1 VHAIELSGTT
11 RVAALIG
18 SPARHSLSPAIL
30 NAGFAELGLDW
41 AFVVF
46 EVEPGRG
53 EEALAAVRTLGIS
66 GLSVT
71 MPHKAAACAAVDEL
85 TPVAEAL
92 GAVNCVSWSG
102 DRLVGDS
109 TDGPGFVDA
118 LRLDEGMEV
127 TGRSCAVVGAGG
139 AGRAVVR
146 ALAQA
151 GAREVVVVNRS
162 PGPAAQ
168 AVALAGAVG
177 RLGTHDDLADADIV
191 VNATS
196 LGMAGTGAGASELPF
211 DVDRLGRHAVVA
223 DLIYHP
229 LATPLLTGARH
240 RGLTTVNGLGML
252 VHQAA
257 HALRWW
263 TGHEA
268 PVEVMAKA
276 AEDALARR
284 V

>member
-1 VHAIELSGTT
+1 VDAIELSGTT
-11 RVAALIG
+11 RVVALIG
-18 SPARHSLSPAIL
+18 SPARHSLSPAIV

-41 AFVVF
+41 AYVVF

-53 EEALAAVRTLGIS
+53 ADALAAVRTLGIS

-109 TDGPGFVDA
+109 TDGPGFVDS
-118 LRLDEGMEV
+118 LRHEGIEV
-127 TGRSCAVVGAGG
+127 AGRSCAVVGAGG

-162 PGPAAQ
+162 PEPAAQ
-168 AVALAGAVG
+168 AVALAGAIG

-196 LGMAGTGAGASELPF
+196 LGMAGTGVGAAELPF
-211 DVDRLGRHAVVA
+211 AVDRLGRHAVVA

-229 LATPLLTGARH
+229 LDTPLLTEARR
-240 RGLTTVNGLGML
+240 RGLTTVTGLGML

-257 HALRWW
+257 HAFRRW

-276 AEDALARR
+276 AEEALARGI
-284 V
+284 

>member
-1 VHAIELSGTT
+1 VDAIELSGTT

-18 SPARHSLSPAIL
+18 SPARHSLSPAIV

-41 AFVVF
+41 AYVVF

-53 EEALAAVRTLGIS
+53 ADALAAVRTLGIS

-92 GAVNCVSWSG
+92 GAVNCVWWSG

-118 LRLDEGMEV
+118 LRYDEGIEV
-127 TGRSCAVVGAGG
+127 AGRSCAVVGAGG

-162 PGPAAQ
+162 PEPAAR
-168 AVALAGAVG
+168 AVALAGALG

-191 VNATS
+191 VNATP
-196 LGMAGTGAGASELPF
+196 LGMAGTGAGAAALPF

-229 LATPLLTGARH
+229 LDTPLLTEAHR
-240 RGLTTVNGLGML
+240 RGLTTVTGLGML

-257 HALRWW
+257 HSLRRW

-276 AEDALARR
+276 AEAALARR
-284 V
+284 I